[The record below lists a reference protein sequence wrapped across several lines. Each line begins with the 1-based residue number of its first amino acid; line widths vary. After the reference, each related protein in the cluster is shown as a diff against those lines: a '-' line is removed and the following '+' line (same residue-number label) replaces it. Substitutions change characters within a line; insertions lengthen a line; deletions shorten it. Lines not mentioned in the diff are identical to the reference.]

1 MTPQPLFPEPQQL
14 LDWEID
20 NSPWPM
26 PRGGPFKFAEHDPP
40 GFLERLGAGLAGVL
54 MGMVTL

>member
-1 MTPQPLFPEPQQL
+1 
-14 LDWEID
+14 
-20 NSPWPM
+20 M
-26 PRGGPFKFAEHDPP
+26 PRGGPFKFAEPDPP